1 MAQHNSDTNR
11 VEQPKRTLIQQCDER
26 SYYVAVPEQLLDE
39 QSSLID
45 LVISFAFDTLGA
57 RHLDVRI
64 CAAES

>member
-1 MAQHNSDTNR
+1 MNHNSDQTH
-11 VEQPKRTLIQQCDER
+11 VDKPGWLPIQESDER

-64 CAAES
+64 CASES

>member
-1 MAQHNSDTNR
+1 MNDNTEVTR
-11 VEQPKRTLIQQCDER
+11 VDQPNRTLIHQCDER
-26 SYYVAVPEQLLDE
+26 SYYVAVPEHLLDE

-45 LVISFAFDTLGA
+45 LLISFAFDTLGA

>member
-1 MAQHNSDTNR
+1 MMNRNSEGTR
-11 VEQPKRTLIQQCDER
+11 VNQPGSTLIHQCDEQ

-45 LVISFAFDTLGA
+45 LLISFAFDTLGA

-64 CAAES
+64 CAAEM